1 MRRLFAVAAAVVLA
15 GAVANAGQVT
25 IGSNITYNGTTGV
38 YQSQNGLT
46 QAYLTGTATSC
57 AGYQLFGNSCITSTA
72 PTATSRN
79 YDVTLFNDV
88 VDTGNT
94 APPAPQ
100 PNFANSPFTGYAVN
114 SSGGAPSTS
123 GSAFSEPSG
132 ATITGGGTTF
142 SMIADSANPTS
153 DFWNFGSVGNTVTI
167 PIGISGV
174 SEVWTM
180 LNDEYGLN
188 GNTYSSITFNF
199 GASSSNVTTT
209 SVTVNLYEG
218 TEIRDAVDCTTA
230 GSGGTNS
237 CTAFA
242 LTTASN
248 TPNASL
254 SGTNLSGLNN
264 VTTAN
269 LYSAAYTGSSSGTSA
284 SGGYVGSAG
293 NLVMDDQGFNFGSNF
308 LSDYLVSISVTDTN
322 ASANVSRLGLSAVTI
337 NTSEVSATPEPST
350 WILFGAGLVG
360 LLALGRLRKITN

>member
-72 PTATSRN
+72 PTATAKN
-79 YDVTLFNDV
+79 YDVTLFNAV

-94 APPAPQ
+94 SPPGPQ
-100 PNFANSPFTGYAVN
+100 PNLPNSPFTGYAV
-114 SSGGAPSTS
+114 STSGGAPVT
-123 GSAFSEPSG
+123 GSAEPSG

-142 SMIADSANPTS
+142 SMIADSASNTS
-153 DFWNFGSVGNTVTI
+153 DFWDFTGANNVVTI

-180 LNDEYGLN
+180 LDDMYGLN

-199 GASSSNVTTT
+199 GASNSYTTT
-209 SVTVNLYEG
+209 SSVTVNLYEG
-218 TEIRDAVDCTTA
+218 TEIRDAVECSTA

-237 CTAFA
+237 CTSFA
-242 LTTASN
+242 MTTASN
-248 TPNASL
+248 TLNGSL
-254 SGTNLSGLNN
+254 SGTNLTGLNN

-269 LYSAAYTGSSSGTSA
+269 LYTAAYSGSSSATA
-284 SGGYVGSAG
+284 SGGGYVGSAG
-293 NLVMDDQGFNFGSNF
+293 NLVLDDQGFNFGSNF

-322 ASANVSRLGLSAVTI
+322 ASINTSRLALSAVTI
-337 NTSEVSATPEPST
+337 NTSEMVSPEPST
-350 WILFGAGLVG
+350 WILFVGAGLVC
-360 LLALGRLRKITN
+360 LLALRRLRKITN